1 MSEYMPDKQPG
12 TPSWGAA
19 RVVASVAGLLFV
31 TMVAFSYVSNY
42 RSAVDAQGPGA
53 SQETTGSVEATE
65 AAGATEGSADEQ
77 ETGESG
83 DETPESPTRYVVVV
97 IPGLNFRMEPKSGAE
112 VIRTL
117 PEGTRLVLLG
127 EQNGW
132 YQVRDDDNVT
142 GWVSSSTDYVR
153 LEDE

>member
-1 MSEYMPDKQPG
+1 MSEYMPDRRPG

-19 RVVASVAGLLFV
+19 RVVLSVVGLFLV
-31 TMVAFSYVSNY
+31 AIVAFSYVSSY
-42 RSAVDAQGPGA
+42 RSAVDGDDSGTSEEA
-53 SQETTGSVEATE
+53 TGSVEATE
-65 AAGATEGSADEQ
+65 AAGASEGSADEQ
-77 ETGESG
+77 ATDETG
-83 DETPESPTRYVVVV
+83 DATPESPTRYVVVV

-132 YQVRDDDNVT
+132 YQVRDDDDVT
-142 GWVSSSTDYVR
+142 GWVSSSSDYVT